1 MNLEDEGLDVR
12 GSDKK
17 QQQAVEKFLREYVEE
32 LLVNEVDALLTGHPL
47 QPELP
52 QVLCISNCERLRE
65 YHLVRLFITITSYS
79 EPPDPCEGDIHER
92 VSPAAAGQVR
102 KPLRDARRQPLRD
115 PPLQE
120 ERRQERQGISHI

>member
-1 MNLEDEGLDVR
+1 MNLEDEGLDLR

-52 QVLCISNCERLRE
+52 QVQCISIC
-65 YHLVRLFITITSYS
+65 
-79 EPPDPCEGDIHER
+79 
-92 VSPAAAGQVR
+92 
-102 KPLRDARRQPLRD
+102 
-115 PPLQE
+115 
-120 ERRQERQGISHI
+120 